1 MIVSVVGYGCTGA
14 SAYVDLI
21 REFDVFEDLGSSSEF
36 QLLKMTDGLIDLY
49 NHVVIDKRALSQNS
63 AINRF
68 LNLYKNPGNYTLNKK
83 TKGKFKKLLKEFID
97 SVTSISWKGKS
108 SFDPNDIR
116 CKIDTYPFSRFNSLV
131 NFVFQKISKNFHYP
145 RYKTRYFTSVTS
157 DEFCKKSDIFIKK
170 LLKELGFK
178 SENVLLE
185 QFVDACDPDNGMQFV
200 DKCKIIVVDRDPRD
214 IYLLMNFIYKNVP
227 PFMPTNN
234 SLDEFISF
242 YKMQREKKSKSS
254 NVLYVNFEDLI
265 YNYEST
271 TEKIKNFIG
280 IDSEHV
286 HKGKI
291 FRPSLSINNTNLK
304 VRYPQYAEQISV
316 IEKELKEYLYNFE
329 LYSDKK
335 PTGKPFN
342 YNDKI

>member
-21 REFDVFEDLGSSSEF
+21 REFNIYEDLGSSSEF
-36 QLLKMTDGLIDLY
+36 QILKMTDGLIDLY

-68 LNLYKNPGNYTLNKK
+68 LNLYKNPGNHTLNKK
-83 TKGKFKKLLKEFID
+83 TNGKFKNLLKDFVD
-97 SVTSISWKGKS
+97 SISLISWKGKS

-116 CKIDTYPFSRFNSLV
+116 PRNDVSCLSRFNNLL
-131 NFVFQKISKNFHYP
+131 NFGLQKISRNFHYP
-145 RYKTRYFTSVTS
+145 RYKTRYFTSLTS
-157 DEFCKKSDIFIKK
+157 DEFCKKSNIFIKK

-178 SENVLLE
+178 SNNVLLE

-200 DKCKIIVVDRDPRD
+200 DKCKVIVVDRDPRD
-214 IYLLMNFIYKNVP
+214 VYLLMNYIYKNVP
-227 PFMPTNN
+227 LFMPTNN
-234 SLDEFISF
+234 SLEEFISF
-242 YKMQREKKSKSS
+242 YKMQREKKSKSP

-265 YNYEST
+265 YNYEKT
-271 TEKIKNFIG
+271 IEKVKTFIG
-280 IDSEHV
+280 IESDHIL
-286 HKGKI
+286 KGKI
-291 FRPSLSINNTNLK
+291 FKPSLSINNTNLK
-304 VRYPQYAEQISV
+304 ARYPQYKEQISI
-316 IEKELKEYLYNFE
+316 IENELKDFLYDFDS
-329 LYSDKK
+329 YSDKK